1 MKEYWDIYDGNG
13 TRTGRTM
20 ERGTPMD
27 GDYMLCVH
35 VYLYTPDGKFLMQKR
50 SKDKQSHPGEWDVTG
65 GAVLAGES
73 AKAGAVRETEEEVG
87 ISLREEELTYIG
99 RIKKR
104 RSFILIYFAKKDFG
118 LEDCRLQEEEVDKV
132 RFVSS
137 DEVLRIEQYER
148 KREPEYLALL
158 QAAMAKYGGEN

>member
-1 MKEYWDIYDGNG
+1 M
-13 TRTGRTM
+13 
-20 ERGTPMD
+20 
-27 GDYMLCVH
+27 
-35 VYLYTPDGKFLMQKR
+35 
-50 SKDKQSHPGEWDVTG
+50 
-65 GAVLAGES
+65 
-73 AKAGAVRETEEEVG
+73 
-87 ISLREEELTYIG
+87 
-99 RIKKR
+99 
-104 RSFILIYFAKKDFG
+104 IYFAKKDFG